1 MRGVGWVGLGHSLT
15 IIKWTWRFFPQNLQF
30 SLPPPPPL
38 LQLGTEEYNGNKK
51 KLLLMSNVA
60 LLHGCVKSN
69 NISIL
74 IEFYPTLHFYVLQ
87 IDASMFQKY
96 H

>member
-1 MRGVGWVGLGHSLT
+1 MIFSPKFT
-15 IIKWTWRFFPQNLQF
+15 IFTP
-30 SLPPPPPL
+30 PPPPPL

-74 IEFYPTLHFYVLQ
+74 IEFYPTSHFYVLQ